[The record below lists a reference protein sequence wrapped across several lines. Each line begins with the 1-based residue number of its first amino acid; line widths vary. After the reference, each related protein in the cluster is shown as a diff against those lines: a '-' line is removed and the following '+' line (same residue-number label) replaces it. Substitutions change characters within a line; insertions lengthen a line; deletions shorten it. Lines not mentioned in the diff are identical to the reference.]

1 MLSLITTRI
10 AGWLAGIG
18 GLVIA
23 VFAIYGKGRSDAKNT
38 LKQEA
43 VNDAAR
49 RTQDAVRAGDA
60 VDTSR
65 GSLRADDGHRRD

>member
-18 GLVIA
+18 GLVLA
-23 VFAIYGKGRSDAKNT
+23 VFAIYGKGRSDAKST

-43 VNDAAR
+43 TNDATR
-49 RTQDAVRAGDA
+49 RTQDAIRAGDA
-60 VDTSR
+60 VDSS
-65 GSLRADDGHRRD
+65 GSGLRANDGHRRD